1 MKEIAMGRPK
11 KQADDTTP
19 AETTTPP
26 EYQVKRGNYTVT
38 KPADQWVVKL
48 GGSVVYASPQK
59 DQVDKYLELVTRK

>member
-1 MKEIAMGRPK
+1 MARPK
-11 KQADDTTP
+11 KQPDPEEQTTFG
-19 AETTTPP
+19 
-26 EYQVKRGNYTVT
+26 KYTLE